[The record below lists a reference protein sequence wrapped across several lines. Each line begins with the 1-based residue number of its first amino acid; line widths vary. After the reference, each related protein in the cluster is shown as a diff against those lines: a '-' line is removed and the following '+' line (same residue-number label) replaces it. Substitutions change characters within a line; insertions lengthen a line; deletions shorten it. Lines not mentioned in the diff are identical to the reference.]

1 MTLKENKNER
11 YSIDINNN
19 NLFKWII
26 KYEKFKNPLI
36 MDFSEPPEYNLYSIT
51 KFENTPLNLLNNDDY
66 FIDIKDIKIDL
77 KEEISNLYEKI
88 ALFLDEIRYNFT
100 LTIDKNPCCPEICF
114 II

>member
-1 MTLKENKNER
+1 
-11 YSIDINNN
+11 
-19 NLFKWII
+19 
-26 KYEKFKNPLI
+26 

-88 ALFLDEIRYNFT
+88 ALFLDEIRFIFT